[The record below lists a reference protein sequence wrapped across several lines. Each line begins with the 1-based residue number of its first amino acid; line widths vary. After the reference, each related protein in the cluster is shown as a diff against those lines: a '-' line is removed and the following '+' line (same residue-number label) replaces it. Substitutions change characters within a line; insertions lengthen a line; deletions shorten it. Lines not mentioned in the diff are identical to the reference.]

1 MKVRTKQLKTA
12 LGVILTLAACV
23 LCCLG
28 CVLSD
33 YSSTANNWVG
43 ACVLYLSLYMI
54 WRHRDN
60 LPLTV
65 LFLFIGYVNYSIV
78 VGVYWFPEI
87 RPQSLYS
94 QISMQSVYSEGIISL
109 LIFELILYLGAVF
122 GKKKPEI
129 KERVIVSKPNPYAEY
144 VCMAAFLIIFVSV
157 FRFNEGM
164 RASTSALSE
173 YRYIP
178 ALFGAAYSQK
188 NKTSKLLW
196 TLLIG
201 TTTLLT
207 FFGGNRVNTMPSM
220 ILLLIVWYPN
230 IKPKYVILA
239 APFGIILFQMIGHM
253 RYNFSFSLDGIIY
266 TLEQA
271 WEDKFVA
278 DTFTFAYMPSLSVL
292 ELAKYDGAG
301 QKISLLVDNFL
312 YIFAGGKYGRYILS
326 TYSRRFY
333 THYSGFVSA
342 LSLNYWFR
350 WLGPVIVGG
359 VVQPHVRLMK
369 SIDWKSPNNRSLNF
383 FVAASVV
390 IVCPRWYMYNFL
402 QVPRTD
408 FIMLIAWL
416 CVGVLAKWIAPRKQI
431 PRNEALS

>member
-1 MKVRTKQLKTA
+1 MKVRTKQLKTV
-12 LGVILTLAACV
+12 LGVTLTLAACL

-28 CVLSD
+28 CVLTD
-33 YSSTANNWVG
+33 YSRTANNWVG
-43 ACVLYLSLYMI
+43 ACVLYLSVYMI
-54 WRHRDN
+54 WRHREN
-60 LPLTV
+60 LALTV

-122 GKKKPEI
+122 GKKKPRI
-129 KERVIVSKPNPYAEY
+129 KEWVIVSKPNPYAEY
-144 VCMAAFLIIFVSV
+144 VCMAAFVVIFASV
-157 FRFNEGM
+157 FRFNEGA
-164 RASTSALSE
+164 RASTSALNE

-178 ALFGAAYSQK
+178 ALFGAVYSNK

-201 TTTLLT
+201 VTSLLT
-207 FFGGNRVNTMPSM
+207 FFGGNRVNTMPSLM
-220 ILLLIVWYPN
+220 LLLIVWYPN
-230 IKPKYVILA
+230 IKPKYIILA
-239 APFGIILFQMIGHM
+239 APFGIILFQMVGHM
-253 RYNFSFSLDGIIY
+253 RYNFSFSLDGLLY
-266 TLEQA
+266 TLKLA

-301 QKISLLVDNFL
+301 QKFSLLVDNFL
-312 YIFAGGKYGRYILS
+312 YIFAGGKYGQSVLS
-326 TYSRRFY
+326 NYSHEFY
-333 THYSGFVSA
+333 THYYGFVSA

-350 WLGPVIVGG
+350 WLGPVIVGWL
-359 VVQPHVRLMK
+359 VQLHVRLLE
-369 SIDWKSPNNRSLNF
+369 SIDWKNPSNRSVGF
-383 FVAASVV
+383 VVAASVV

-408 FIMLIAWL
+408 FIMLVAWL
-416 CVGVLAKWIAPRKQI
+416 CVGVLAKWIAPRRRVH
-431 PRNEALS
+431 RNEVLS